1 MENAN
6 VSKASVE
13 KTATLVVA
21 PEVALERIVTDNV
34 EERKNFSNANVHP
47 AGLVLTVPFHG
58 AQMTAAKT
66 VFAFKNMAS
75 TDVIAGLDGE
85 ATIAARQHA
94 RTVALVTVIV

>member
-1 MENAN
+1 MHKLAFTLIALMLLSPVVNAAVKWN
-6 VSKASVE
+6 NAGGEDKEPKTSKVQVPVSVFELK
-13 KTATLVVA
+13 
-21 PEVALERIVTDNV
+21 R
-34 EERKNFSNANVHP
+34 NFSKIYC
-47 AGLVLTVPFHG
+47 
-58 AQMTAAKT
+58 QMTAAKT